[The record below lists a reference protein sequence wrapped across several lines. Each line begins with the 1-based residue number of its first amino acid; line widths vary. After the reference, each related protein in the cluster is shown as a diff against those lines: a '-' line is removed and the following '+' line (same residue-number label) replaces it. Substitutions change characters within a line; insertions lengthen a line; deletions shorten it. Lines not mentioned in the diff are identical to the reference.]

1 MKVKLEVPQERY
13 AELQAALAS
22 HGIQVDEDAELILSE
37 RGRYPDTLLVR
48 EANTGARVVLPTREI
63 VSIESFGR
71 DVVAYTASGAVY
83 QAQDRL
89 YRLTARLDPEAFLR
103 ISHSVVI
110 ARSKVVRIAPT
121 LSMKFILT
129 LRDGR
134 TVDVTRSY
142 YYIFKETFGI

>member
-37 RGRYPDTLLVR
+37 RGYYPDTLLVR
-48 EANTGARVVLPTREI
+48 EAETGARVVLPTREI